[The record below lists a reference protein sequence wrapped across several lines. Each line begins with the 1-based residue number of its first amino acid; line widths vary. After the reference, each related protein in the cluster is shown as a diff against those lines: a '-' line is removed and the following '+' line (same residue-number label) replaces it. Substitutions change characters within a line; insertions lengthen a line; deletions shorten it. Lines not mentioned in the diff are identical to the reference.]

1 MCNRE
6 NVYFS
11 EKQKIRNSCL
21 IALKC
26 EIKKTPQKYAHS
38 VGINFIL
45 ISWNDIGIGTLWS
58 QVKQCIADFAVR

>member
-1 MCNRE
+1 MTTHVQRKIMERDKQQMSRE
-6 NVYFS
+6 S
-11 EKQKIRNSCL
+11 
-21 IALKC
+21 
-26 EIKKTPQKYAHS
+26 IKKTPQKYAHS